1 MREGLEMVN
10 WRPKSENGT
19 CPRSQGVLAVV
30 MQTFSELAGASAA
43 PHTGRPKNPPHIM
56 PTYDYE
62 CQACGHHFEAR
73 QSMKDPHL
81 TDCPLDSCVGPVK
94 RKIGVG
100 AGFIFKGNG
109 FYITDYRSDSYKAAA
124 KKDSESSTSSGSTAS
139 TSTATASTS
148 TPSAPAAPAKAA
160 SAT

>member
-1 MREGLEMVN
+1 
-10 WRPKSENGT
+10 
-19 CPRSQGVLAVV
+19 
-30 MQTFSELAGASAA
+30 
-43 PHTGRPKNPPHIM
+43 M

-62 CQACGHHFEAR
+62 CQTCGHQFEAK

-81 TDCPLDSCVGPVK
+81 TDCPQEGCPGPVK

-124 KKDSESSTSSGSTAS
+124 KKDSESSSAASSSSTTSS
-139 TSTATASTS
+139 TSTSSSSSSSGTS
-148 TPSAPAAPAKAA
+148 AAPAKTGTAA
-160 SAT
+160 

>member
-1 MREGLEMVN
+1 
-10 WRPKSENGT
+10 
-19 CPRSQGVLAVV
+19 
-30 MQTFSELAGASAA
+30 
-43 PHTGRPKNPPHIM
+43 M

-62 CQACGHHFEAR
+62 CQTCGHQFEAK

-81 TDCPLDSCVGPVK
+81 TDCPQEGCAGPVK
-94 RKIGVG
+94 RKIGAG

-124 KKDSESSTSSGSTAS
+124 KKDSESASASSSSSSSSTTTTS
-139 TSTATASTS
+139 TSTAS
-148 TPSAPAAPAKAA
+148 AAPAKAG